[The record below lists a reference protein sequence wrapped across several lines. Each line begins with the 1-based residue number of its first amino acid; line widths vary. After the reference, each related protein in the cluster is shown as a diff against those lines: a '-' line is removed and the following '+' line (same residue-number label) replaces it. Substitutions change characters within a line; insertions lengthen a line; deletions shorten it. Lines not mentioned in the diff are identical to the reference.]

1 MSNRLRQ
8 MKKQAKR
15 WHEVA
20 SQSPQTRMA
29 MNYRCDS
36 CGRTWKMWL
45 QTGLEEHGENHKPVP
60 FAIRC
65 KCGGTAFHFDWILD
79 EHLKEPIP
87 ITGNMSYFANKPDRD
102 CGVPVL
108 R

>member
-1 MSNRLRQ
+1 
-8 MKKQAKR
+8 
-15 WHEVA
+15 
-20 SQSPQTRMA
+20 
-29 MNYRCDS
+29 
-36 CGRTWKMWL
+36 MWL